1 MIYGRV
7 AVSDGAEQE
16 ARLWNIA
23 NAASSG
29 TSFTSMQGG
38 GRGKTTVPFLKP
50 IFGQELSSVQ
60 YRSLEEQVF
69 RAMAALSD
77 QAQRHGIAKLIGM
90 RSPFNIVTPIV
101 EKKPTSKEMTA
112 LFLTRS
118 YQKLPFALPS
128 AEADK
133 QIRDRQDK
141 IAGRSL
147 QDASEPKMTGRKIG

>member
-1 MIYGRV
+1 MGRWLRRFDNPLNNTSQKCELRESQTRERRKTV
-7 AVSDGAEQE
+7 CGIQWICSRYRELECERTLQE
-16 ARLWNIA
+16 
-23 NAASSG
+23 NA
-29 TSFTSMQGG
+29 
-38 GRGKTTVPFLKP
+38 L
-50 IFGQELSSVQ
+50 LQ